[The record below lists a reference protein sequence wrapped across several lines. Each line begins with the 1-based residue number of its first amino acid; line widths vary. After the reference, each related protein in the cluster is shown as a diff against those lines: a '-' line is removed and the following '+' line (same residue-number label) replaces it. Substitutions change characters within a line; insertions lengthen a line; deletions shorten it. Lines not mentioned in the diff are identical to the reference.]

1 MNLTVSPQIRI
12 LALVGLLAAL
22 GLGASMFVMG
32 GGELEDRHRRRDDRA
47 GACTRR
53 RSRIRLRS

>member
-1 MNLTVSPQIRI
+1 MNLTISPQIRI

-32 GGELEDRHRRRDDRA
+32 GGSSKTDTAAATTAPR
-47 GACTRR
+47 CTRR
-53 RSRIRLRS
+53 RSRTRLRS